1 MTNLSNNE
9 ENEIQNRN
17 QIQDNSVINCWRNY
31 L

>member
-17 QIQDNSVINCWRNY
+17 QIQDNSVINC
-31 L
+31 